1 MKIKNLVVWVLS
13 VGIAFFG
20 SVFAFEPNEQQQEEI
35 SSLKTQIAPLIESD
49 NQTLWSLYQQARDL
63 HPHFKKEKT
72 AYYLE
77 HLRDYL
83 LTKLLTRKELAK
95 AESKDQKS
103 AFLAQYQGSWLEMAE
118 TLSEN
123 CLGRYQTLDT
133 MSFAYD
139 FPTAL
144 TIAVWY
150 RESGC
155 GYYLPKNGDWPFQIV
170 SKEYGNGTITRE
182 LFETTI
188 KDFLEFSKKKIAWY
202 NGKNPATPI
211 TLSYKNIA
219 YWDLVKFAGLYNG
232 LSGATVYGEIWPAAP
247 KYFFEKMPGEFEK
260 GKKNGLFLQ
269 LLRVLEWE
277 LKE

>member
-103 AFLAQYQGSWLEMAE
+103 AFLAQYQGS
-118 TLSEN
+118 
-123 CLGRYQTLDT
+123 
-133 MSFAYD
+133 
-139 FPTAL
+139 
-144 TIAVWY
+144 
-150 RESGC
+150 
-155 GYYLPKNGDWPFQIV
+155 
-170 SKEYGNGTITRE
+170 
-182 LFETTI
+182 
-188 KDFLEFSKKKIAWY
+188 
-202 NGKNPATPI
+202 
-211 TLSYKNIA
+211 
-219 YWDLVKFAGLYNG
+219 
-232 LSGATVYGEIWPAAP
+232 
-247 KYFFEKMPGEFEK
+247 
-260 GKKNGLFLQ
+260 
-269 LLRVLEWE
+269 
-277 LKE
+277 